1 MKAGLLELL
10 EIGWEHDAP
19 ISEPRAGSTRPSAP
33 IRPAFENTNSNGHQH
48 PQSQESPAPTSPS
61 HSESDEEQRHDPSNT
76 QQPLPE
82 GEANELS
89 PQAVPQLHCP
99 SCENAITSIQD
110 LRSVA
115 SVGLI
120 CSKCVTSIEW
130 FESPLNL
137 EAASTTPGVFVC
149 GCLEEFG
156 CECCRLVGCNGG
168 CELCCPGTEEAEGG
182 PEVAEVP
189 ETQDET
195 PAPETTPVAETVAE
209 PPQPRQP
216 PDTEELP
223 QPSPPPAPAV
233 ETIDEPPQPRQPAAT
248 AETVEEP
255 PQASQSPSHRPTA
268 GDDFDLDF
276 EMVAALEA
284 STIRSE
290 SSALS
295 QPPSPPPSQPPGPSA
310 EDAAP
315 ETSPDAAMI
324 GTHEPSDAAPR
335 SGAAAMQ
342 HPDPT
347 RPLRRTLTPPGR
359 KSASGVRRRIS
370 SKSSPPGYPPPSTP
384 SASPS
389 STTPGSANLR
399 RVLRLS
405 GKQPVSQQHA
415 VMAREIP
422 SPEVDAVEATGE
434 DRPAD
439 QPSAA
444 NDAEAPG
451 ASNGSGIDLSDTDTE
466 PLLQPRASSSP
477 TKATGRTPQTP
488 ARKKRAERVRQSPS
502 PPAAASPMRKCRP
515 EKPHKAAQRDI
526 RAELGCS
533 IDCKLG
539 YFNPDAPEVFIEHV
553 LTRIL
558 LLFEPSDLELLLD
571 HLAELDRQWHA
582 RPESFAH
589 DPMSMATGCAGSD
602 NIIDWGKWLGK
613 RINRTFQRHKFSA
626 DISQKC
632 RNFINRRHP
641 DLDRI
646 YSDVQKLGG
655 QRAVNTIAPGLRP
668 DMIPEVAMW
677 IFGFVCTDIS
687 SRNQNSRQ
695 HRDTCAKGDG
705 RTGSTWAGCHSYTD
719 IHRPEHG
726 VGENVR
732 NLCAKSPASTTGT
745 EGPTDDDSSNLK
757 LCQSNLASSGYA
769 SIAVLASPHQ
779 FFIPEI
785 RSPSPTK

>member
-1 MKAGLLELL
+1 
-10 EIGWEHDAP
+10 
-19 ISEPRAGSTRPSAP
+19 
-33 IRPAFENTNSNGHQH
+33 
-48 PQSQESPAPTSPS
+48 
-61 HSESDEEQRHDPSNT
+61 
-76 QQPLPE
+76 
-82 GEANELS
+82 
-89 PQAVPQLHCP
+89 
-99 SCENAITSIQD
+99 
-110 LRSVA
+110 
-115 SVGLI
+115 
-120 CSKCVTSIEW
+120 
-130 FESPLNL
+130 
-137 EAASTTPGVFVC
+137 
-149 GCLEEFG
+149 
-156 CECCRLVGCNGG
+156 
-168 CELCCPGTEEAEGG
+168 
-182 PEVAEVP
+182 
-189 ETQDET
+189 
-195 PAPETTPVAETVAE
+195 
-209 PPQPRQP
+209 
-216 PDTEELP
+216 
-223 QPSPPPAPAV
+223 
-233 ETIDEPPQPRQPAAT
+233 
-248 AETVEEP
+248 
-255 PQASQSPSHRPTA
+255 
-268 GDDFDLDF
+268 
-276 EMVAALEA
+276 
-284 STIRSE
+284 
-290 SSALS
+290 
-295 QPPSPPPSQPPGPSA
+295 
-310 EDAAP
+310 
-315 ETSPDAAMI
+315 
-324 GTHEPSDAAPR
+324 
-335 SGAAAMQ
+335 
-342 HPDPT
+342 
-347 RPLRRTLTPPGR
+347 
-359 KSASGVRRRIS
+359 
-370 SKSSPPGYPPPSTP
+370 
-384 SASPS
+384 
-389 STTPGSANLR
+389 
-399 RVLRLS
+399 
-405 GKQPVSQQHA
+405 
-415 VMAREIP
+415 MAREIP

-477 TKATGRTPQTP
+477 TKATGRKPQTP

-502 PPAAASPMRKCRP
+502 PPAAASPMRTCRP

-526 RAELGCS
+526 HAELGCS
-533 IDCKLG
+533 IDGKLG

-732 NLCAKSPASTTGT
+732 NLCAKSPGSLMHSSTTGT